1 MFRSLGTRRTTLV
14 ASLLLFATVTLNR
27 NTVKKSSG
35 TKDAVFDSTTTET
48 CGWWILAGDSNTREI
63 ENMIL
68 KDLQQRRN
76 LTSFTDAT
84 YTAKVANSQWREN
97 KGNICDDPRW
107 NDTERVMTFEDRCVI
122 VTRHFIM
129 DNAEIKRV
137 AEGPDHNTAPCG
149 SYFNRSLY
157 QSKFPKIPSLIWFS
171 HGLWGMGK
179 VANFNS
185 SCEAYFS
192 AYTPAFRD
200 LRDRSKMIM
209 WQSNFNINSHP
220 SITNEALD
228 WDIECQR
235 NTSFK
240 HSIPMFDLAAYV
252 RPRLPSSVS
261 DYHITESVQKHVAR
275 MIIVLAEYFDF
286 QGQRVWKCICGVFQ
300 EAHWSLHNVGPYP
313 VACFHGA

>member
-1 MFRSLGTRRTTLV
+1 MD
-14 ASLLLFATVTLNR
+14 
-27 NTVKKSSG
+27 NT
-35 TKDAVFDSTTTET
+35 
-48 CGWWILAGDSNTREI
+48 EI
-63 ENMIL
+63 E
-68 KDLQQRRN
+68 
-76 LTSFTDAT
+76 
-84 YTAKVANSQWREN
+84 
-97 KGNICDDPRW
+97 
-107 NDTERVMTFEDRCVI
+107 RVV
-122 VTRHFIM
+122 
-129 DNAEIKRV
+129 
-137 AEGPDHNTAPCG
+137 EGPDHNTAPCG

-179 VANFNS
+179 GVDFNV

-200 LRDRSKMIM
+200 LRGRSKMIM

-261 DYHITESVQKHVAR
+261 DYHITESVIMHVAR
-275 MIIVLAEYFDF
+275 MIIVLAENFDF
-286 QGQRVWKCICGVFQ
+286 QERSVKVHLQSFPRPGKAR
-300 EAHWSLHNVGPYP
+300 
-313 VACFHGA
+313 